1 MSNVYEKFIKEYESI
16 YWNTPLEE
24 TIQNILPSAKKI
36 GSGTNKIVYLFP
48 NLEDYVIAY
57 LYKKEPLDKVLPFTK
72 VDLRFPKYSFSQTFL
87 TNNYDI
93 EIEEFIKWT
102 PNSVDDYISVIKYI
116 CDNNS
121 ATQDMAKQYLEKIN
135 LFKDFPIEAY
145 DKFAKQL
152 EYLKD
157 NGQFIDSA
165 NPNNLLIDTEW
176 KEFNLIDLFT
186 QEFQDAHKKI
196 IKEEIVEE
204 WASIH
209 DMICIL
215 LDSKFHPYYLEKL
228 NNDEQNDIIKISKF
242 VIDNCITA
250 WIKTKLSRK
259 WNLMKTIHSL
269 IPHWH
274 PIFNENCYRRY
285 TEFLELYDDKFSKLN
300 ID

>member
-1 MSNVYEKFIKEYESI
+1 MDNIYEIFMKEYKLV
-16 YWNTPLEE
+16 YWDIPLEQ
-24 TIQNILPSAKKI
+24 TIKDILPNAKRI

-48 NLEDYVIAY
+48 KLENYVIGY
-57 LYKKEPLDKVLPFTK
+57 LYKKKPLDKIVSFEK
-72 VDLRFPKYSFSQTFL
+72 VNLRFPKYSFGQTFL

-93 EIEEFIKWT
+93 EIEEFIEWV

-121 ATQDMAKQYLEKIN
+121 ATKDMAKQYLEKLE

-152 EYLKD
+152 EYLKE
-157 NGQFIDSA
+157 NWQFIDSA
-165 NPNNLLIDTEW
+165 NPNNLLVDIEW

-186 QEFQDAHKKI
+186 QEFQDAHREI
-196 IKEEIVEE
+196 IGKEIIEE
-204 WASIH
+204 WASIQ

-215 LDSKFHPYYLEKL
+215 LDSKFQLYYLEQL
-228 NNDEQNDIIKISKF
+228 DNAEQNRIIEISKK
-242 VIDNCITA
+242 VINNCIAA
-250 WIKTKLSRK
+250 WTKTKLSKK

-269 IPHWH
+269 IPHRH

-285 TEFLELYDDKFSKLN
+285 TEFLQLYDNELSKLN